1 MLSSQKEHRA
11 LDLNEE
17 ALLVLFEDPMADAI
31 DVNIASLVA
40 AVDGAE
46 ANRSSQRNLL
56 RHGLHHRLHH
66 LAKSVKLL
74 PEGLF
79 ITWRD

>member
-46 ANRSSQRNLL
+46 ANRSSQGNLL